1 MIRWPSFPFIFG
13 RRRPNSGE
21 CQPEEDKALQGDLM
35 VNSMTVAD
43 LDQVGIIERSSFPT
57 PWSKRSFMSELT
69 QNIYAEYI
77 VARRRGKVVGYA
89 GMWVV
94 LDEGHVTNIA
104 VHPTFRGQ
112 GIGDRLL
119 RELTNRAIQRGATRM
134 TLEVRPTN
142 LVAQTLYAR
151 HGFVQRGVRRGYYS
165 DTRED
170 ALIMWR
176 DELTEEPLSGLVSTM
191 GKNP

>member
-1 MIRWPSFPFIFG
+1 MLS
-13 RRRPNSGE
+13 
-21 CQPEEDKALQGDLM
+21 
-35 VNSMTVAD
+35 SMTVAD
-43 LDQVGIIERSSFPT
+43 LDQVGVIERSSFPT
-57 PWSKRSFMSELT
+57 PWSKRSFHSELT

-77 VARRRGKVVGYA
+77 VARRRSRVVGYA

-94 LDEGHVTNIA
+94 LDEGHITNIA

-119 RELTNRAIQRGATRM
+119 RELTERAIQRGATRM

-151 HGFVQRGVRRGYYS
+151 HGFVQRGIRRGYYS
-165 DTRED
+165 DTHED
-170 ALIMWR
+170 ALIMWK
-176 DELTEEPLSGLVSTM
+176 DDLKEETASDQGSLEGRA
-191 GKNP
+191 